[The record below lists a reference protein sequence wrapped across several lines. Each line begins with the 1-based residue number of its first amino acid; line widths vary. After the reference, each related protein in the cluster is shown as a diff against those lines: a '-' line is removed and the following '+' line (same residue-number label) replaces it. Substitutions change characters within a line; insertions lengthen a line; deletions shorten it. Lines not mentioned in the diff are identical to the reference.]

1 MDERKIKAV
10 IKESFQQFLK
20 PMEDNMTKKIQGL
33 EDAMQFM
40 SDSFEEQKTRFE
52 SVLEELKILKHENQ
66 EMKKRLQIIES
77 KLDDI
82 EVREKENNI
91 IVAGVPKQVNKSPI
105 QIMNKIL
112 RAMEVMI
119 EERDIKECFRMKN
132 QDDGPILVKFSNVQL
147 KKDVLKRIKQLK
159 GITLNKCKLE
169 GTERKIYLNEDLPLN
184 KRLLFKKGY
193 KAADCTNGIIYLK
206 KTEKD
211 VPIRIRGENDLP

>member
-1 MDERKIKAV
+1 
-10 IKESFQQFLK
+10 
-20 PMEDNMTKKIQGL
+20 
-33 EDAMQFM
+33 MQFM

-66 EMKKRLQIIES
+66 KMKKRLQIMES
-77 KLDDI
+77 KMDDI

-91 IVAGVPKQVNKSPI
+91 IVSGIPKQVNKSSI

-112 RAMEVMI
+112 RAMEVKI
-119 EERDIKECFRMKN
+119 DEKDIKECFRMKN
-132 QDDGPILVKFSNVQL
+132 QDNGRILVKFSNVQL
-147 KKDVLKRIKQLK
+147 KKDVLKTIKLLK

-184 KRLLFKKGY
+184 KRLLFKKVREIRRDKGY
-193 KAADCTNGIIYLK
+193 KAVYCTNGIIYLK